1 MQKIAIALTLV
12 LGLCGPV
19 AAKTLEERVRT
30 AALATYVH
38 GMTAEIA
45 EREVGRA
52 GVPALLALLADPA
65 FPRRDNVVAF
75 LTYLGDD
82 STSDA
87 LVAFLREPPAWVHL
101 PIEDRSL
108 LLTPHALGKMAA
120 RGHRRAH
127 DALLGMTAHDGNG
140 GVLASTAARSW
151 QPATL
156 RDELL
161 ESAIDALAD
170 AGTAAAATRLDE
182 IASAQVVP
190 AIDGKDLRAAARIAR
205 HRLRVGSIGGAPGID
220 REATSAAEFVGGATT
235 GAAGAVDTQSS
246 AHDTGLDYANHV
258 SHTNPMSDDRLDRL
272 MRKASKRV
280 GRTHFAG
287 DVACCV
293 EFHRKGTTRW
303 FGSPG
308 DGLDVI
314 DNETEL
320 AAVLDD
326 PVARV
331 KVVRAINYCGGPG
344 TNIIGCAW
352 MGRKG
357 AAVVRLP
364 KGKQEHVLWIHEY
377 GHNVGLDHNTT
388 SGEYI
393 MHGTIYSNRAVT
405 QAECNQ
411 YHAPAAASESKV
423 VWIGAC
429 ADTEGDGIVDNVD
442 NCPLIV
448 NIKQLDLNHNGVGD
462 ICELL

>member
-1 MQKIAIALTLV
+1 MF
-12 LGLCGPV
+12 GLCGPV
-19 AAKTLEERVRT
+19 AAGTLEERVRV
-30 AALATYVH
+30 AALGTYVH

-52 GVPALLALLADPA
+52 GVPALLALLADPT
-65 FPRRDNVVAF
+65 FSRRDNVVAF

-82 STSDA
+82 SVSDA
-87 LVAFLREPPAWVHL
+87 LVGFLRQPPASVHV
-101 PIEDRSL
+101 PVEDRSL

-156 RDELL
+156 RDDLL
-161 ESAIDALAD
+161 EAAIHALAD
-170 AGTAAAATRLDE
+170 AGTAAAAARLDE
-182 IASAQVVP
+182 IASARVVP
-190 AIDGKDLRAAARIAR
+190 ALDGSDLRAAARLAR
-205 HRLRVGSIGGAPGID
+205 HRLRGGTLGAAPGID
-220 REATSAAEFVGGATT
+220 GDPSSAGGFVSGDRDLATT
-235 GAAGAVDTQSS
+235 GVAQATDAQSA
-246 AHDTGLDYANHV
+246 AHDTGLDYANHA
-258 SHTNPMSDDRLDRL
+258 SLTNPMSDDRLDKL
-272 MRKASKRV
+272 LKKASKRV
-280 GRTHFAG
+280 GRTHFPG

-314 DNETEL
+314 DDAADL

-364 KGKQEHVLWIHEY
+364 KGKQESVLWIHEY
-377 GHNVGLDHNTT
+377 GHNVGLDHNTA
-388 SGEYI
+388 SGDYI
-393 MHGTIYSNRAVT
+393 MYGTIYSNRAVT
-405 QAECNQ
+405 QTECNQ

-442 NCPLIV
+442 NCPLIFNV
-448 NIKQLDLNHNGVGD
+448 KQLDLNKNGVGD